1 MARRTSPVRLILALS
16 VACVLALFLVY
27 FAIAGGTPQVQPSEL
42 SKHKGAVVLTGQVV
56 SGSIR
61 WTGSLGE
68 SVRFRLA
75 DRDGGT
81 AVPVVYRDNPPE
93 QFKGG
98 RDISVHGTLRN
109 GVFVGEKGTMVTK
122 CPSKYQAAKSNP
134 A

>member
-1 MARRTSPVRLILALS
+1 VARRTSPVRLILALS

-42 SKHKGAVVLTGQVV
+42 SKHTGAVVLTGKVV
-56 SGSIR
+56 SGSIVPTADGGR
-61 WTGSLGE
+61 
-68 SVRFRLA
+68 RFRLA

-81 AVPVVYRDNPPE
+81 TVPVVYRDNPPD

-98 RDISVHGTLRN
+98 RDISLHGTVRG
-109 GVFVGEKGTMVTK
+109 GVFVGEQGTMVTK
-122 CPSKYQAAKSNP
+122 CPSKYQAAKKP

>member
-1 MARRTSPVRLILALS
+1 VARRTSPVRLILALS

-42 SKHKGAVVLTGQVV
+42 SKHTGAVVLTGKVV
-56 SGSIR
+56 SGSITQ
-61 WTGSLGE
+61 TGEKG
-68 SVRFRLA
+68 VRFRLA
-75 DRDGGT
+75 NRDGSS
-81 AVPVVYRDNPPE
+81 AVPVVYRDNPPD

-98 RDISVHGTLRN
+98 RDISVHGTVRN

-122 CPSKYQAAKSNP
+122 CPSKYQAANNP

>member
-42 SKHKGAVVLTGQVV
+42 SKHTGAVVLTGKVV
-56 SGSIR
+56 SGSIVSS
-61 WTGSLGE
+61 GQEG
-68 SVRFRLA
+68 VRFRLR
-75 DRDGGT
+75 DRDGSS
-81 AVPVVYRDNPPE
+81 AVPVVYRDNPPD

-98 RDISVHGTLRN
+98 RDISVHGTVRN

-122 CPSKYQAAKSNP
+122 CPSKYQAAKSKP

>member
-42 SKHKGAVVLTGQVV
+42 SKHTGAVVLTGKVV
-56 SGSIR
+56 SGSI
-61 WTGSLGE
+61 TPTAGDG
-68 SVRFRLA
+68 VRFRLR
-75 DRDGGT
+75 DRDGST
-81 AVPVVYRDNPPE
+81 AVPVVYRDNPPD

-98 RDISVHGTLRN
+98 RDISLHGTVRN

-122 CPSKYQAAKSNP
+122 CPSKYQAAKPKP

>member
-1 MARRTSPVRLILALS
+1 VARRTSPVRLILALS

-42 SKHKGAVVLTGQVV
+42 SKHTGAVVLTGKVV
-56 SGSIR
+56 SGTIR
-61 WTGSLGE
+61 QTAGDG
-68 SVRFRLA
+68 VRFRLA
-75 DRDGGT
+75 DRDGGS
-81 AVPVVYRDNPPE
+81 AVAVVYRDNPPD

-98 RDISVHGTLRN
+98 RDISVHGTIRN